1 MGFIYALWIIPILAI
16 LIFLHELGHFVMARR
31 SGVRVEEFGIGLP
44 PRIWGHRHGDT
55 IYSINAIPLGGFVRV
70 HGEDGKSFS
79 DDSMQTKSM
88 GQRARFL
95 AAGSFMNF
103 VTAFVLVGALVA
115 FQGRTDQ
122 NVYVTEVMP
131 GSPAAEAGWLA
142 GDRFVSVAGQ
152 EIDNDEQVRQI
163 TAGRAGSAIVVTL
176 ERSGQ
181 LIDTTI
187 TPRVDPPAGEGR
199 TGIRLGSSVL
209 ADIHVREVPAQS
221 AGDAAGFQT
230 DDLIRSVD
238 GVPTTDYMRYATYL
252 AQRAG
257 EVVTFGIERNGQLIT
272 LDGRVPESLPEETEP
287 MGMSLARDIRFERVP
302 LLEIPGETV
311 RTSVTWTVRLVEG
324 IIILITGQASFGDVA
339 GPIGM
344 GQLTSEIISE
354 SAMPLWVTL
363 VTLSIIL
370 SLNLGM
376 LNLLPLPALDGGRL
390 MFVAIE
396 FLRRGKRV
404 APEKEGLVHFV
415 GIAILLSLMLVIAF
429 RDVDRIFSGRSF
441 LQ

>member
-1 MGFIYALWIIPILAI
+1 MGFLYALWIVPILAL

-31 SGVRVEEFGIGLP
+31 AGVRVEEFGIGLP
-44 PRIWGHRHGDT
+44 PRVWGVRRGDT
-55 IYSINAIPLGGFVRV
+55 IYSINAIPFGGFVKV

-79 DDSMQTKSM
+79 EDSMQTKTM

-95 AAGSFMNF
+95 VAGSAMNF
-103 VTAFVLVGALVA
+103 LTAFVLIGILVA
-115 FQGRTDQ
+115 FQGSTSQ
-122 NVYVTEVMP
+122 HVYVTEVVP
-131 GSPAAEAGWLA
+131 GSPAEQAGWQP
-142 GDRFVSVAGQ
+142 GDRFVR
-152 EIDNDEQVRQI
+152 IDGTNIERDEQVTSMTRD
-163 TAGRAGSAIVVTL
+163 RAGTALVIVV
-176 ERSGQ
+176 EREGE
-181 LIDTTI
+181 LIETTVV
-187 TPRVDPPAGEGR
+187 PRVNPPVGEGR
-199 TGIRLGSSVL
+199 TGIRIGSSVL
-209 ADIHVREVPAQS
+209 STIRVREVPVGSPGA
-221 AGDAAGFQT
+221 AAGFEPG
-230 DDLIRSVD
+230 DVIIAAN
-238 GVPTTDYMRYATYL
+238 GVAITDYLRYSTLVARHRG
-252 AQRAG
+252 Q
-257 EVVTFGIERNGQLIT
+257 EVSFSVERGGQPIT
-272 LDGRVPESLPEETEP
+272 LDARVPDTLPSETEP
-287 MGMSLARDIRFERVP
+287 LGMALIRDVKFERVP
-302 LLEIPGETV
+302 LWNVPLETV
-311 RTSVTWTVRLVEG
+311 RTSIDWTVRLVQG
-324 IIILITGQASFGDVA
+324 ITMLITGQASLGDVA

-354 SAMPLWVTL
+354 SAMPLWVTI

-396 FLRRGKRV
+396 FLRRGKRI

>member
-1 MGFIYALWIIPILAI
+1 VGFLYALWIIPILAI

-31 SGVRVEEFGIGLP
+31 AGVRVEEFGIGLP
-44 PRIWGHRHGDT
+44 PRVWGIRRGDT
-55 IYSINAIPLGGFVRV
+55 LYSLNAIPFGGFVRV

-79 DDSMQTKSM
+79 EDSMQSKTM

-95 AAGSFMNF
+95 VAGSVMNF
-103 VTAFVLVGALVA
+103 LTAFVLVGVLVA
-115 FQGRTDQ
+115 FQGKSEQ
-122 NVYVTEVMP
+122 NVYVTDVVP
-131 GSPAAEAGWLA
+131 DSPAAQAGWEP
-142 GDRFVSVAGQ
+142 GDRFVSVDGQ
-152 EIDNDEQVRQI
+152 SISDDAQVRSI
-163 TAGRAGSAIVVTL
+163 TAEQAGTPLAVTIERGGELINTTVV
-176 ERSGQ
+176 
-181 LIDTTI
+181 
-187 TPRVDPPAGEGR
+187 PRVDPPAGEGR
-199 TGIRLGSSVL
+199 TGIRLGSSLL
-209 ADIHVREVPAQS
+209 AEIRVQDVPEDS
-221 AGDAAGFQT
+221 AGARAGFAQG
-230 DDLIRSVD
+230 DVIVAID
-238 GVPTTDYMRYATYL
+238 GIPVTDYIRYATYL
-252 AQRAG
+252 SQSSGQR
-257 EVVTFGIERNGQLIT
+257 VQFNVERGNQLIT
-272 LDGRVPESLPEETEP
+272 LEGVVPGTVSEGSEP
-287 MGMSLARDIRFERVP
+287 MGMGLIRDVQFQRVP
-302 LLEIPGETV
+302 LWEIPVETA
-311 RTSVTWTVRLVEG
+311 RTFLTWTVRLIEG
-324 IIILITGQASFGDVA
+324 IVILVTGQASFGDVA

-354 SAMPLWVTL
+354 SAMPLWVTI

-390 MFVAIE
+390 MFVLIE

>member
-1 MGFIYALWIIPILAI
+1 VGFLYALWIIPILAI

-31 SGVRVEEFGIGLP
+31 AGVRVEEFGIGLP
-44 PRIWGHRHGDT
+44 PRVWGIRRGDT
-55 IYSINAIPLGGFVRV
+55 LYSLNAIPFGGFVRV

-79 DDSMQTKSM
+79 EDSMQSKTM

-95 AAGSFMNF
+95 VAGSVMNF
-103 VTAFVLVGALVA
+103 LTAFVLVGVLVA
-115 FQGRTDQ
+115 FQGKSEQ
-122 NVYVTEVMP
+122 NVYVTDVVP
-131 GSPAAEAGWLA
+131 DSPAAQAGWEP
-142 GDRFVSVAGQ
+142 GDRFVSVDGQ
-152 EIDNDEQVRQI
+152 SISDDAQVRSI
-163 TAGRAGSAIVVTL
+163 TAEQAGTPLAVTIERGGELINTTVV
-176 ERSGQ
+176 
-181 LIDTTI
+181 
-187 TPRVDPPAGEGR
+187 PRVDPPAGEGR
-199 TGIRLGSSVL
+199 TGIRLGSSLL
-209 ADIHVREVPAQS
+209 AEIRVQDVPEDS
-221 AGDAAGFQT
+221 AGARAGFAQG
-230 DDLIRSVD
+230 DVIVAID
-238 GVPTTDYMRYATYL
+238 GIPVTDYIRYATYL
-252 AQRAG
+252 SQRSG
-257 EVVTFGIERNGQLIT
+257 ERVQFSVERGNQLIT
-272 LDGRVPESLPEETEP
+272 LEGVVPGTVSEGSEP
-287 MGMSLARDIRFERVP
+287 MGMGLIRDVQFQRVP
-302 LLEIPGETV
+302 LWEIPVETA
-311 RTSVTWTVRLVEG
+311 RTFLTWTVRLIEG
-324 IIILITGQASFGDVA
+324 IFILVTGQASFGDVA

-354 SAMPLWVTL
+354 SAMPLWVTI

-390 MFVAIE
+390 MFVLIE